1 MKTMLFA
8 VTLSLWLPGFSGA
21 ETPFNSEPLKKALA
35 NLNERLRAEPN
46 LADAYQARG
55 SVYFKLG
62 NFKEAIRDF
71 DRYIELRPERKA
83 GHWERGI
90 AYYYDGQYD
99 AGRRQFEGYQQ
110 VDSNDVEN
118 AVWRFMCMAK
128 TAGIARARKDMLKVG
143 VDRRVPMREV
153 YEMFSGKLK
162 PADVLVAAEAGEP
175 SDEALRLRLF
185 YADLYLG
192 IYYDLEGDRTTALRH
207 LNLATDKNLADHY
220 MWHVA
225 RVHRDVLA
233 AKMVGGTKQ
242 KGAPK

>member
-1 MKTMLFA
+1 MKT
-8 VTLSLWLPGFSGA
+8 TLLTVALALLLPLRSGA
-21 ETPFNSEPLKKALA
+21 EAPFDSEPLKKALA
-35 NLNERLRAEPN
+35 DLNERLREDPN

-71 DRYIELRPERKA
+71 DKYLELRPERKA
-83 GHWERGI
+83 GHWQRGI
-90 AYYYDGQYD
+90 AYYYAGRYD
-99 AGRRQFEGYQQ
+99 DGRRQFEGYQQ

-128 TAGIARARKDMLKVG
+128 TAGMAKARKEMLKVG

-153 YEMFSGKLK
+153 YDMFSGKLK
-162 PADVLVAAEAGEP
+162 PADILAAAKAGEP

-185 YADLYLG
+185 YAHLYLG
-192 IYYDLEGDRTTALRH
+192 IYYDLEGDRTKALRH
-207 LNLATDKNLADHY
+207 LNQAVEQDLADHY

-233 AKMVGGTKQ
+233 AEADRKK
-242 KGAPK
+242 KHA